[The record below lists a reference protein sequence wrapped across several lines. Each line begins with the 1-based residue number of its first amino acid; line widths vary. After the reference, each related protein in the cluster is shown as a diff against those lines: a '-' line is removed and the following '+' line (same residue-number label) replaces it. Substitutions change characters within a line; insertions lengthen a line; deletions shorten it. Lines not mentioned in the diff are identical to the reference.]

1 MNQESPKAGNTPESD
16 DAELEAALRRGL
28 TDVEAGRV
36 RPLDDVRS
44 MIPQWIANERKELP
58 A

>member
-1 MNQESPKAGNTPESD
+1 MNRESTKAGKTPEPGD
-16 DAELEAALRRGL
+16 PDLEAALRRGV

-36 RPLDDVRS
+36 HPVDHVRS
-44 MIPQWIANERKELP
+44 MIPQWIANVRKELP